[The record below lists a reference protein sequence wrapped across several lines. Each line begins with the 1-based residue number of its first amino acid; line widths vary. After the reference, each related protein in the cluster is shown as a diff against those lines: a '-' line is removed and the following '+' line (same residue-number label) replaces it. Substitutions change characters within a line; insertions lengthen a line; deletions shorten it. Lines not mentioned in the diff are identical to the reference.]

1 MCSFSNKKLS
11 GALLL
16 PEATFEVNRASFAD
30 SDDTAVRRVETKKPQ
45 VEACGALRQKPK
57 QEQQTQRQSSTGP
70 RNAQGARLVPQSV
83 GKGRRGGVWQP
94 RGELSRANSR
104 FFDIERPPTG

>member
-70 RNAQGARLVPQSV
+70 RNAQGLV
-83 GKGRRGGVWQP
+83 
-94 RGELSRANSR
+94 
-104 FFDIERPPTG
+104 